1 MSGAHARH
9 LAFVVACEN
18 ESRYTTTKKSKKRK
32 RLDHNPME
40 LLTMATH
47 ALSSS
52 ALASHIDDDDE
63 PVTAAPA
70 TASQPSLIRRMY
82 DAFTASQM
90 RRAQREVD
98 RILGAGAFRRALR
111 GELPLER

>member
-1 MSGAHARH
+1 MSEAHARH

-18 ESRYTTTKKSKKRK
+18 ESRYRRIKKSKKRK

-40 LLTMATH
+40 LLAMATQ
-47 ALSSS
+47 ALPSS
-52 ALASHIDDDDE
+52 ALSSHIDDDDE
-63 PVTAAPA
+63 PVA
-70 TASQPSLIRRMY
+70 TLATSSQPSLMRRVY

-111 GELPLER
+111 GELPLKC

>member
-1 MSGAHARH
+1 MSGAHERH
-9 LAFVVACEN
+9 LVSALACAN
-18 ESRYTTTKKSKKRK
+18 ESRYTAIKKSKKKRK

-47 ALSSS
+47 ALPS
-52 ALASHIDDDDE
+52 AALSSHIDDDE
-63 PVTAAPA
+63 PVATPA
-70 TASQPSLIRRMY
+70 TSTEPSLMRRMY

-90 RRAQREVD
+90 HRAQREVD